1 MSSSICFGH
10 DLPATGGPAHVCSLL
25 CTTST
30 CCAGLLPAG
39 TVTEHGTIV
48 RSTLTAY
55 EVEGGAFVP
64 FAKVHGTPPM
74 AEPLVAFG

>member
-1 MSSSICFGH
+1 MSATCIGH
-10 DLPATGGPAHVCSLL
+10 SLDTTPGTPGHVCTLL

-30 CCAGLLPAG
+30 CCAGLLRAG

-64 FAKVHGTPPM
+64 FAKVHGKPPM
-74 AEPLVAFG
+74 AEPLVVFG